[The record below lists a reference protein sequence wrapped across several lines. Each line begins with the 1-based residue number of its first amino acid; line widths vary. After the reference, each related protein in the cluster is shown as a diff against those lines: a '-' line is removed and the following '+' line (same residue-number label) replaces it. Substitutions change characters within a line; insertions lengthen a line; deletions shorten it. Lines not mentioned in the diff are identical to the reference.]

1 MISTIPIILTSKQQ
15 TLSLK
20 ADTLVTSLSLHN
32 VDSFALRY
40 IFSFK
45 VKKPSGNKFLI
56 RSCR

>member
-1 MISTIPIILTSKQQ
+1 MISTIPIILTSKQK

-20 ADTLVTSLSLHN
+20 ADTLGTSLSLHN
-32 VDSFALRY
+32 VHSFVVLY

-56 RSCR
+56 QSSR